1 MLILESTDEIQV
13 VTSAGR
19 TVDVHASYMDYV
31 TGSATTTPG
40 RKNTAITTATTT
52 TVVASPAGGSQ
63 RNVKI
68 LTLRNKDVSPVDVT
82 VQHDD
87 GTTVVELKK
96 VTLGANAE
104 LHYVEGL
111 GFLML

>member
-1 MLILESTDEIQV
+1 MLILESTDELQV
-13 VTSAGR
+13 TTSAGV

-31 TGSATTTPG
+31 TGGPTTTPG
-40 RKNTAITTATTT
+40 RKNTAISTAATT
-52 TVVASPAGGSQ
+52 TVVTSPAGGSQ
-63 RNVKI
+63 RNVKLMTI
-68 LTLRNKDVSPVDVT
+68 RNKDASPVDVT

-87 GTTVVELKK
+87 GSTVAELKK
-96 VTLGANAE
+96 VTLAPGDE